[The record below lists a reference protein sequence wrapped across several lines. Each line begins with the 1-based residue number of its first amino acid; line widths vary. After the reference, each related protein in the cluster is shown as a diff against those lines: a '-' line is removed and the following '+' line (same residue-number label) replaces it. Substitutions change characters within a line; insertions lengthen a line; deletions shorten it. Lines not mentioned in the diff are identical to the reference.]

1 MTRRLAVLGLL
12 GALAALPAR
21 GAEPA
26 AALAPGDRVQA
37 FDAQGIDGQPQRIG
51 FDKGPDTILL
61 FFLSGCPACH
71 KMLPLWNQAFER
83 RPDSVKVVG
92 VLLDREP
99 PGFFMATPIAFP
111 VVRGPGGEFNKA
123 WKLNRVP
130 MMLRVAPGGRVTD
143 AAVGPV
149 DALRVGEIFRP

>member
-1 MTRRLAVLGLL
+1 MTRRMAALGLI
-12 GALAALPAR
+12 GALAVPAI

-26 AALAPGDRVQA
+26 AALAPGDHVPA
-37 FDAQGIDGQPQRIG
+37 FDAVGIDGRQQRID
-51 FDKGPDTILL
+51 FDKGADTILL

-83 RPDSVKVVG
+83 RPKTVRVVG

-99 PGFFMATPIAFP
+99 PGFFMAMPIAFP

-130 MMLRVAPGGRVTD
+130 MMLRVAPGGRVAD
-143 AAVGPV
+143 AAVGPT
-149 DALRVGEIFRP
+149 DAIRVGEIFHP

>member
-1 MTRRLAVLGLL
+1 VA
-12 GALAALPAR
+12 
-21 GAEPA
+21 
-26 AALAPGDRVQA
+26 GDSVQA
-37 FDAQGIDGQPQRIG
+37 FEAVGIDGQSRRIEFG
-51 FDKGPDTILL
+51 KGNDTVLL

-83 RPDSVKVVG
+83 KPKNLNVVG
-92 VLLDREP
+92 VMLDREP

-130 MMLRVAPGGRVTD
+130 ATIRIAPGGKVTD
-143 AAVGPV
+143 ASVGPI
-149 DALRVGEIFRP
+149 DAMKLGEIFRP